1 MKATKKQIAEVSK
14 AAEEMNFSVELALA
28 TLERTST
35 SIYAAIGA
43 QGVVESSMR
52 ANSANF
58 VNTLE
63 RTIQNSMS
71 HKLAKRNG
79 YII

>member
-14 AAEEMNFSVELALA
+14 IAEENNFSVELALS
-28 TLERTST
+28 TLERTSA
-35 SIYAAIGA
+35 SIYNAIGA

-52 ANSANF
+52 ANSSNF

-63 RTIQNSMS
+63 RTIKSSMS
-71 HKLAKRNG
+71 HKLAERNG
-79 YII
+79 YIL